1 MVRVSFTNKTS
12 SIQSK
17 AKVSFVALA
26 LSASLTGVSTF
37 AVTGVASAAKTRVE
51 VKVAGSS
58 LGKVLFTTSDMALY
72 TYDRDT
78 KDHSNCNGSCLS
90 AWPALTVPKGVT
102 PTARGV
108 RGLGVMVRSNGERQ
122 VTWDGK
128 PLYRFVSDT
137 KGKVTGNGV
146 AGFSAARVGAKT
158 TKSSTTTTSG
168 GYSY

>member
-1 MVRVSFTNKTS
+1 MALASLVKNVPLILSRARSLL
-12 SIQSK
+12 
-17 AKVSFVALA
+17 VALA
-26 LSASLTGVSTF
+26 IGTSLATVATIEAPS
-37 AVTGVASAAKTRVE
+37 VASGAKARLE
-51 VKVAGSS
+51 VKVMNSS

-90 AWPALTVPKGVT
+90 AWPALTIPKGIT
-102 PTARGV
+102 PTGLGV

-146 AGFSAARVGAKT
+146 AGFSAARVSVKV
-158 TKSSTTTTSG
+158 TTTTTG

>member
-1 MVRVSFTNKTS
+1 MASTSFTNKTS
-12 SIQSK
+12 SIQSRAK
-17 AKVSFVALA
+17 ASFTAVA
-26 LSASLTGVSTF
+26 LSASLVGVSTF
-37 AVTGVASAAKTRVE
+37 AVTGVASAAKTRAE
-51 VKVAGSS
+51 VKIANSS

-90 AWPALTVPKGVT
+90 AWPALTVPKGIT
-102 PTARGV
+102 PTGRGV
-108 RGLGVMVRSNGERQ
+108 RGLGVIVRSNGERQ

-128 PLYRFVSDT
+128 PLYLFVSDT

-146 AGFSAARVGAKT
+146 AGFSAARLSAKA
-158 TKSSTTTTSG
+158 TTTTTG